1 MTTAETTLRFLTVDE
16 AARVLRQSRPT
27 MYRKIER
34 GELHAVRLG
43 DRGPLR
49 IPVDALREHLRPI
62 AARHEEAE

>member
-34 GELHAVRLG
+34 GELRAVRLG

-49 IPVDALREHLRPI
+49 IPVDALREHLRP
-62 AARHEEAE
+62 AAAGHEEAE